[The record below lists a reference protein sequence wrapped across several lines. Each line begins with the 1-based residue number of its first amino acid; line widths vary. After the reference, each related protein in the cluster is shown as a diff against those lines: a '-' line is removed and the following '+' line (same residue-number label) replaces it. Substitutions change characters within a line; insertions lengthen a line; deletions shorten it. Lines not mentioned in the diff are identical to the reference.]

1 MKKFKKSYYNFIKEY
16 NGNTVIYNTK
26 TGSVSIISP
35 ESSNDF
41 LSIIENPNAENVN
54 DKLFQQMLSE
64 GYIVDEQF
72 DELNDIRELSNTS
85 RSFSNVL
92 RVTVLPTE
100 TCNFTC
106 PYCFIYTMRNK
117 HMTDETWKALYKMF
131 YNFCE
136 KNKDSEVFFL
146 NILWYGG
153 EPLIMADKII
163 SFMQK
168 INKLLERYPN
178 GRLHS
183 SIVTNGY
190 LLTYKIFQ
198 ELCDANVRQIQV
210 TLDGDAENHDKY
222 RTLSNK
228 RPTFHTIYSNLLEI
242 KDKVAKD
249 EKFSFA
255 IRCNFLKSSIPSA
268 RRLIELFSK
277 DFLSDGR
284 FNLYFRPVYDFE
296 TDRNS
301 DDINES
307 DYFGITA
314 GSEMQN
320 QLLLETNQDIKQVA
334 GISNPLPEPIPSWC
348 ESVAEHAFII
358 GYDGSIYICDT
369 MITDTDKAVGY
380 LKMDGTIELNSKAD
394 CWRKTIFER
403 DGENDSDASKECMV
417 CKMLP
422 ICMGGCV
429 RSRMDSGKNTCFW
442 DEDLIYKAMDD
453 YAKVYGE

>member
-178 GRLHS
+178 GRLH
-183 SIVTNGY
+183 
-190 LLTYKIFQ
+190 
-198 ELCDANVRQIQV
+198 
-210 TLDGDAENHDKY
+210 
-222 RTLSNK
+222 LS
-228 RPTFHTIYSNLLEI
+228 
-242 KDKVAKD
+242 
-249 EKFSFA
+249 
-255 IRCNFLKSSIPSA
+255 
-268 RRLIELFSK
+268 LIH
-277 DFLSDGR
+277 
-284 FNLYFRPVYDFE
+284 
-296 TDRNS
+296 
-301 DDINES
+301 I
-307 DYFGITA
+307 
-314 GSEMQN
+314 
-320 QLLLETNQDIKQVA
+320 
-334 GISNPLPEPIPSWC
+334 
-348 ESVAEHAFII
+348 
-358 GYDGSIYICDT
+358 
-369 MITDTDKAVGY
+369 
-380 LKMDGTIELNSKAD
+380 
-394 CWRKTIFER
+394 
-403 DGENDSDASKECMV
+403 
-417 CKMLP
+417 
-422 ICMGGCV
+422 
-429 RSRMDSGKNTCFW
+429 
-442 DEDLIYKAMDD
+442 
-453 YAKVYGE
+453 